1 MKEIKLLPSMS
12 TKIQGC
18 HLDRLA
24 IVYIRQSTLQQ
35 VEKNKESTKLQYGL
49 VARAEIFGW
58 SPHRILVIDEDLGRS
73 GATAEGRPGFQ
84 RLVAEVGLNHVG
96 IIFGIEMSRLARSN
110 RDWHHLLEVCGI
122 FDTLIA
128 DTDGVYDPTAY
139 NDRLLL
145 GLKGT
150 MSEAELHI
158 IKQRMLEGKLA
169 KARRGELGMRVPSGY
184 ILHPSGEIR
193 KDPDEQAQAVIRL
206 VFELFGRFATLHR
219 VLRYLVENNIQMPH
233 RVPTGINKGD
243 LSWRRPN
250 RMTLSNLLHNPIYAG
265 AYVYGRRPTDP
276 RKKIAGRPSTGRI
289 IAKPEEWKVLKKDY
303 LPAYINWEQYEHNV
317 RQLMKN
323 TSQGT
328 GVIRN
333 GPSLLSGLV
342 ICNRCNLKM
351 ATQYTDN
358 GKGLRYVCSRM
369 CVDYAAPLCQSLT
382 GKILDEFVTESV
394 LEAMQPAALEVSLKV
409 AEDIDKERQQLQAHW
424 KQRLERAQ
432 YEVERAKRQY
442 NGVEPENRLVA
453 RNLEKQWEES
463 LIAEEK
469 LKREYDQFLNNKALI
484 LSVQEREAI
493 RQLAVNIPAIWDA
506 PTTTNADR
514 QSIVRQLIDS
524 VKVNVQGNT
533 EQVDVKIQWAGGHE
547 TVGRLMRPVGT
558 LEQFSRYPELI
569 ERIHTLYNEGHS
581 VIEICKKLTE
591 ENWRTPKRGQAFKP
605 DGIRK
610 ILQKEGI
617 SKRKKQIGLRAMQ
630 LTSNEWTVSGLAT
643 KLGMPEI
650 SLYNWLKK
658 GKLSAKLNE
667 TVKPSQWVIF
677 ADELEIARLQALR
690 IQPRRW
696 SKHIR
701 IDNT

>member
-1 MKEIKLLPSMS
+1 MC

-18 HLDRLA
+18 HQDRLA
-24 IVYIRQSTLQQ
+24 VIYIRQSTLQQ
-35 VEKNKESTKLQYGL
+35 VEKNSESTKLQYGL
-49 VARAEIFGW
+49 VNRAEMFGW

-128 DTDGVYDPTAY
+128 DTDGVYDPKAY

-169 KARRGELGMRVPSGY
+169 KAKRGELGMRVPCGY
-184 ILHPSGEIR
+184 ILHPSSEIR

-206 VFELFGRFATLHR
+206 VFELFERYATLHR

-233 RVPTGINKGD
+233 REPTGMNKGD

-276 RKKIAGRPSTGRI
+276 RKKKAGRPSTGRV
-289 IAKPEEWKVLKKDY
+289 IAKPHEWKVFKKDF
-303 LPAYINWEQYEHNV
+303 LPAYITWEQYEHNV

-328 GVIRN
+328 GTIRN
-333 GPSLLSGLV
+333 GPSLLSGLI
-342 ICNRCNLKM
+342 ICDRCNLKM
-351 ATQYTDN
+351 ATQYSDN

-382 GKILDEFVTESV
+382 GKHLDEFVIKCV
-394 LEAMQPAALEVSLKV
+394 LEAMQPAALEVSLRV
-409 AEDIDKERQQLQAHW
+409 AEDLDKERLQLQAHW

-453 RNLEKQWEES
+453 RNLEKQWEEA
-463 LIAEEK
+463 LIDEEK
-469 LKREYDQFLNNKALI
+469 LKREYDQFLNNKTMI
-484 LSVQEREAI
+484 LSFQEREAI
-493 RQLAVNIPAIWDA
+493 SELSVDIPAIWSA
-506 PTTTNADR
+506 TTTTNADR
-514 QSIVRQLIDS
+514 QAIVRQLIDS
-524 VKVNVQGNT
+524 VMVNVQGNT
-533 EQVDVKIQWAGGHE
+533 ELVYVKIRWAGGHE
-547 TVGRLMRPVGT
+547 TTGQLTRPVGT
-558 LEQFSRYPELI
+558 VEQFSRYDELKA
-569 ERIHTLYNEGHS
+569 RIRLLYNEGNS
-581 VIEICKKLTE
+581 AVEICQNLYKDG
-591 ENWRTPKRGQAFKP
+591 WRTPKRGQPFKP

-610 ILQKEGI
+610 IMHREGI
-617 SKRKKQIGLRAMQ
+617 SIRKKSVGLRAMK
-630 LTSNEWTVSGLAT
+630 LNSNEWTISELAK
-643 KLGMPEI
+643 KLNMPEI
-650 SLYNWLKK
+650 SLYAWLKK
-658 GKLSAKLNE
+658 GKLSAKFNE
-667 TVKPSQWVIF
+667 SVKPKQWVIF
-677 ADELEIARLQALR
+677 ADESEIARLQKLR
-690 IQPRRW
+690 AQPKRW

-701 IDNT
+701 INNT

>member
-1 MKEIKLLPSMS
+1 MKETKLILSMN

-24 IVYIRQSTLQQ
+24 IIYIRQSTLQQ

-49 VARAEIFGW
+49 VARAEMFGW
-58 SPHRILVIDEDLGRS
+58 SPHRILVIDEDIGRS

-110 RDWHHLLEVCGI
+110 RDWHHLLEICGI

-128 DTDGVYDPTAY
+128 DTDGIYDPTAY

-169 KARRGELGMRVPSGY
+169 KAKRGELGMRVPSGY

-193 KDPDEQAQAVIRL
+193 KDPDEQAQTVIKL
-206 VFELFGRFATLHR
+206 VFVLFERFATLHR

-233 RVPTGINKGD
+233 RIPTGVNKGD

-289 IAKPEEWKVLKKDY
+289 IAKPEEWKVFKKDY
-303 LPAYINWEQYEHNV
+303 LPAYISWEQYEHNV
-317 RQLMKN
+317 RQLTKN
-323 TSQGT
+323 TSEGT
-328 GVIRN
+328 GAIRN
-333 GPSLLSGLV
+333 GPSLLSGLIV
-342 ICNRCNLKM
+342 CDRCNLKM

-369 CVDYAAPLCQSLT
+369 CVDYAAPLCQSLS
-382 GKILDEFVTESV
+382 GKNLDKFVIDRV

-409 AEDIDKERQQLQAHW
+409 AEDIDQERQQLQAHW

-432 YEVERAKRQY
+432 YEVERAKRQF
-442 NGVEPENRLVA
+442 NAVEPENRLVA

-463 LIAEEK
+463 LIVEDK
-469 LKREYDQFLNNKALI
+469 LKREYDQFLNNKALT

-493 RQLAVNIPAIWDA
+493 RQLAVDIPSIWNA

-514 QSIVRQLIDS
+514 QAIVRQLIDS

-547 TVGRLMRPVGT
+547 TIGRLMRPVGT
-558 LEQFSRYPELI
+558 LEQFSRYPELVGQI
-569 ERIHTLYNEGHS
+569 RSLYNEGHS

-591 ENWRTPKRGQAFKP
+591 EGWRTPKRGQVFKP

-630 LTSNEWTVSGLAT
+630 LNKNEWTVSGLAT
-643 KLGMPEI
+643 KLAMPEI
-650 SLYNWLKK
+650 SLYSWLKK
-658 GKLSAKLNE
+658 GKLSAKLNDA
-667 TVKPSQWVIF
+667 VKPSQWIIF
-677 ADELEIARLQALR
+677 ADDLEIARLQELR
-690 IQPRRW
+690 TKPRKW

-701 IDNT
+701 IDNI